1 MKNNKLYALFGV
13 ACVLTLGAC
22 SDDDIIKGSHA
33 GTGQE
38 VNFGAQL
45 DRSKSR
51 TTYGEETNGAFPIY
65 WNTEDQGFDKIF
77 ISAPNAL
84 KGRNQAFFSV
94 RPVEDKTAPA
104 AVVKIGES
112 GIQWGDQATKFY
124 GFYPGNENFNL
135 SAADNTVTATL
146 PGNQTITFD
155 YKLDPNETSGH
166 VYKTNPDMS
175 CVMMV
180 AQTGDI
186 EPTDRAI
193 GLQFEPLST
202 VIDVTVS
209 GPTSDNVTNPYHVTS
224 VSVISDNAAI
234 CGKFTYDYDTKTVT
248 PDPAP
253 GDSMITVRTMGLD
266 SQGNYVGVPLRTG
279 QKLNV
284 KISMLPYTDVE
295 KINLKVQV
303 TTADSKI
310 WTKALE
316 TANLAAGQI
325 NPVTLPQLVASAAK
339 LDYSRWISQLDP
351 RIYISEVSLP
361 GSALAFNINGYMA
374 TGNENQCTQFGS
386 IDQQFAAGI
395 RAFQGH
401 IWMGGDGQLV
411 FTTSNGNNT
420 GITLRRVCSR
430 LQEEMEKSHS
440 HGFCVLLL
448 SDYEIAGSGYTLNDV
463 YDRLQDVTAELQQQN
478 ILAPDITPQTTIA
491 DVRGKIILKLQL
503 NASVIATGNDLQT
516 HPKRTNT
523 ALKDLQTRWQ
533 NLAISGSEQTKALFN
548 IWTPAAGSNVFY
560 SPMTFGTIGT
570 YTFTDASRDW
580 LYNYTPAVITPITPG
595 IAVESAIYW
604 ARVAGAR
611 EIGNLNITST
621 NDIDMS
627 DANKMWYI
635 YNEQANAGKNISQC
649 ETNITNMVKAI
660 PATYTGKLYNKFY
673 MTWVG
678 GAGSSY
684 GRSVKNQLNEHW
696 LTQTNTA
703 SKVGENYPL
712 GWVLFNDVTDHFND
726 TIAGDKLTQKCIER
740 VINQNTKEGFILERD
755 RTQTITPAVAPTG
768 DVKGTKPAGPIF

>member
-1 MKNNKLYALFGV
+1 
-13 ACVLTLGAC
+13 
-22 SDDDIIKGSHA
+22 
-33 GTGQE
+33 
-38 VNFGAQL
+38 
-45 DRSKSR
+45 
-51 TTYGEETNGAFPIY
+51 
-65 WNTEDQGFDKIF
+65 
-77 ISAPNAL
+77 
-84 KGRNQAFFSV
+84 
-94 RPVEDKTAPA
+94 
-104 AVVKIGES
+104 
-112 GIQWGDQATKFY
+112 
-124 GFYPGNENFNL
+124 
-135 SAADNTVTATL
+135 
-146 PGNQTITFD
+146 
-155 YKLDPNETSGH
+155 
-166 VYKTNPDMS
+166 
-175 CVMMV
+175 
-180 AQTGDI
+180 
-186 EPTDRAI
+186 
-193 GLQFEPLST
+193 
-202 VIDVTVS
+202 
-209 GPTSDNVTNPYHVTS
+209 
-224 VSVISDNAAI
+224 
-234 CGKFTYDYDTKTVT
+234 
-248 PDPAP
+248 
-253 GDSMITVRTMGLD
+253 
-266 SQGNYVGVPLRTG
+266 
-279 QKLNV
+279 
-284 KISMLPYTDVE
+284 
-295 KINLKVQV
+295 
-303 TTADSKI
+303 
-310 WTKALE
+310 
-316 TANLAAGQI
+316 
-325 NPVTLPQLVASAAK
+325 
-339 LDYSRWISQLDP
+339 
-351 RIYISEVSLP
+351 
-361 GSALAFNINGYMA
+361 
-374 TGNENQCTQFGS
+374 
-386 IDQQFAAGI
+386 
-395 RAFQGH
+395 
-401 IWMGGDGQLV
+401 
-411 FTTSNGNNT
+411 
-420 GITLRRVCSR
+420 
-430 LQEEMEKSHS
+430 
-440 HGFCVLLL
+440 
-448 SDYEIAGSGYTLNDV
+448 EIAGSGYTLNDV

-523 ALKDLQTRWQ
+523 ALEDLQTIWQ